1 MVDGEAYYMAKEET
15 CTAGEAVRDALLVV
29 GGALIGAAVALLYAP
44 QSGDRTRKQIVR
56 KVEDVKE
63 QAADLGDDILDKV
76 EDLRKNVSRQI
87 EEGKDFVGEKK
98 DVLLSNITSLEE
110 KLVGIRKKIAKR

>member
-1 MVDGEAYYMAKEET
+1 MANQNSAVDVA
-15 CTAGEAVRDALLVV
+15 RDALLVL

-44 QSGDRTRKQIVR
+44 QSGDRTRKQIAR
-56 KVEDVKE
+56 KVEDVKDH
-63 QAADLGDDILDKV
+63 AADLGEDIIEKV
-76 EDLRKNVSRQI
+76 EDLKKSVVHQI
-87 EEGKDFVGEKK
+87 DSGRDFVGEKK